1 MKVEILKLG
10 LPCKSN
16 NKKNNTTI
24 IEEDE
29 MQDALDLLLRD
40 HEDGP
45 LLLGEDVSD
54 RVIYSN
60 LDDFK
65 MVRNPIIKW
74 RDLYIQNGTLYGEMT
89 EESSEYVKKNYKEGE
104 YFFLLREVGIPL
116 PLSRR
121 EDSYYLEKDIVLLA
135 LDIVRSDKNEK

>member
-1 MKVEILKLG
+1 MKIEIMKLG
-10 LPCKSN
+10 LPCKKSN
-16 NKKNNTTI
+16 TNTI

-29 MQDALDLLLRD
+29 MQAALDLLLRD
-40 HEDGP
+40 HKDGP
-45 LLLGEDVSD
+45 LLLGEDISDD
-54 RVIYSN
+54 RVYTD

-65 MVRNPIIKW
+65 MVRNPIIEW
-74 RDLYIQNGTLYGEMT
+74 SNLYIQNGTLYGEMT
-89 EESSEYVKKNYKEGE
+89 EEAEEYIKKNYKEGE
-104 YFFLLREVGIPL
+104 YFFSLRETGISL

>member
-40 HEDGP
+40 HKDGP
-45 LLLGEDVSD
+45 LLLGEDVSEHI
-54 RVIYSN
+54 IYTN

-65 MVRNPIIKW
+65 EVRNPIIAW
-74 RDLYIQNGTLYGEMT
+74 SDLYIQNGTLYGEIT
-89 EESSEYVKKNYKEGE
+89 EESSEYVKNNYKEGE
-104 YFFLLREVGIPL
+104 YFFSLREVGTPL
-116 PLSRR
+116 PLSSR
-121 EDSYYLEKDIVLLA
+121 EDSYYLEKDMVLLA
-135 LDIVRSDKNEK
+135 VDIVGGKEYEK

>member
-1 MKVEILKLG
+1 MKVEIMKLG

-16 NKKNNTTI
+16 NEKSNITI

-40 HEDGP
+40 HKDGP
-45 LLLGEDVSD
+45 LLLGEDVSTH
-54 RVIYSN
+54 IAYTN

-65 MVRNPIIKW
+65 EVRNPIIEW
-74 RDLYIQNGTLYGEMT
+74 TNLYIQNGTLYGEMT
-89 EESSEYVKKNYKEGE
+89 EESSEYIKNNYKEGE
-104 YFFLLREVGIPL
+104 YFFLLREVGTPL

-121 EDSYYLEKDIVLLA
+121 EDSYYLEKDMVLLA
-135 LDIVRSDKNEK
+135 VDIVRSDKNE

>member
-1 MKVEILKLG
+1 MKIEIMKLG

-40 HEDGP
+40 HKDGS

-54 RVIYSN
+54 HIIYTN

-65 MVRNPIIKW
+65 EVRNPIIAW
-74 RDLYIQNGTLYGEMT
+74 SDLYIQNGTLYGEMT
-89 EESSEYVKKNYKEGE
+89 EESFEYIKKNFKEGE
-104 YFFLLREVGIPL
+104 YFFLVREVGTPL
-116 PLSRR
+116 PLSSR
-121 EDSYYLEKDIVLLA
+121 EDTYYLEKDMVLLA
-135 LDIVRSDKNEK
+135 VDIVGSDKNE